1 MKTTVRGANVDL
13 TVDELRGTISAWK
26 RTLAELELNARTMRV
41 AISMFEGLL
50 VESERAD
57 AGGAEI
63 KAEE

>member
-1 MKTTVRGANVDL
+1 MDLLTT
-13 TVDELRGTISAWK
+13 DELKGTLAGWK
-26 RTLAELELNARTMRV
+26 RTLADLELNARTMRV
-41 AISMFEGLL
+41 AIEMFEGLL